1 MDEPYMTKQPI
12 IISVML
18 AVTVAAAAFYAT
30 RPPSGT
36 KNSQQPETIV
46 AQPEKVQTENL
57 DLTLAAQT
65 SRAEPYETPI
75 IRSVEARSS
84 NSPTPTSS
92 AQLNSSLNSP
102 LSTPLN
108 SPSPYDVLPIPD
120 PARETSG
127 ISPALAKINQKFQ
140 QESYDVRWAAMVES
154 ETWQAF
160 YKANIESSEI
170 ESVDC
175 RTSICKIIVIHND
188 EAAEQKFHQT
198 LLAKLNGQRG
208 ELHSQITQEG
218 VRSSTVI
225 RYR

>member
-1 MDEPYMTKQPI
+1 MDEPYMTKQPV
-12 IISVML
+12 IISVIL
-18 AVTVAAAAFYAT
+18 AFAVAAIAFYAT
-30 RPPSGT
+30 QSPLGT

-46 AQPEKVQTENL
+46 AQPEKVQVENVGL
-57 DLTLAAQT
+57 ALAAKT
-65 SRAEPYETPI
+65 SRTEPYETPI

-84 NSPTPTSS
+84 SSLSPTSS
-92 AQLNSSLNSP
+92 AQLTSALSS
-102 LSTPLN
+102 PLN
-108 SPSPYDVLPIPD
+108 SPSPYDILPIQD
-120 PARETSG
+120 PAIETG
-127 ISPALAKINQKFQ
+127 GVSPALAKINQKFQ

-154 ETWQAF
+154 ETWEAF
-160 YKANIESSEI
+160 YKANLESSEI

-188 EAAEQKFHQT
+188 EAAEQKFYQT

-208 ELHSQITQEG
+208 ELHSQISQEG